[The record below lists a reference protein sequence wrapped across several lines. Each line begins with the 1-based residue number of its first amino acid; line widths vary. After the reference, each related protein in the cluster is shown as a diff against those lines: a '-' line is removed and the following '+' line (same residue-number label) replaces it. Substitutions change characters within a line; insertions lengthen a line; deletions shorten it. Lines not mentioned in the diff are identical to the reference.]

1 MSETRQQYSHSLQ
14 TLFKGNNSILTSLC
28 GRADYLHQMSLK
40 LCSYLPAPLNV
51 HCKLANITD
60 DTVIMHA
67 DSSAWAAR
75 LRYSIPEILNIMR
88 NQLNT
93 INIKSIRIKVMF
105 PDKKSHTNTGRTLTI
120 SKQTARLLA
129 DCAKSTTDPA
139 LRSTLLRLSS
149 HTD

>member
-1 MSETRQQYSHSLQ
+1 MSETRRQNSHSLQ
-14 TLFKGNNSILTSLC
+14 TFFKGNNSILASLC
-28 GRADYLHQMSLK
+28 RRADYLHQMNLK
-40 LCSYLPAPLNV
+40 LCSYLPAPLNS

-75 LRYSIPEILNIMR
+75 LRYCIPEILNIMH

-105 PDKKSHTNTGRTLTI
+105 PDKKPHTSTARTLTI
-120 SKQTARLLA
+120 SRQTVRLLA
-129 DCAKSTTDPA
+129 DCAKGTTDSA

>member
-1 MSETRQQYSHSLQ
+1 MSETKQQKNYSLQ
-14 TLFKGNNSILTSLC
+14 NLLKGNNSVLASLC
-28 GRADYLHQMSLK
+28 ARADYLHEMNLK
-40 LCSYLPAPLNV
+40 LCSHLPAPLNI

-75 LRYSIPEILNIMR
+75 LRYSIPEILNIMH

-93 INIKSIRIKVMF
+93 INVKSIRIKVIF
-105 PDKKSHTNTGRTLTI
+105 PDKKSHTGTGRTLTI
-120 SKQTARLLA
+120 SKQTAGLLT